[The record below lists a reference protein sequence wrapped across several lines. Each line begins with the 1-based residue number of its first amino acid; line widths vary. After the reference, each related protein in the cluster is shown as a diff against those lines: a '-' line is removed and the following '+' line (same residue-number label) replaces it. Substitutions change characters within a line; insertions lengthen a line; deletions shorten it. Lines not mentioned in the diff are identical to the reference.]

1 MSEVRVER
9 LLGKWVLDSEGEKV
23 GRVEELL
30 AADQDGECR
39 ILEYHLGH
47 YGALEAIGAAGRLGA
62 AFVRIFFNPS
72 HEGYAVRWDRMDLSD
87 PAHPRLTCRRA
98 ELPRL

>member
-9 LLGKWVLDSEGEKV
+9 LLRKWVVDSEGEKV

-30 AADQDGECR
+30 AADENGECR
-39 ILEYHLGH
+39 ILEYHLGS
-47 YGALEAIGAAGRLGA
+47 YGTLEAIGAMGRFGA
-62 AFVRIFFNPS
+62 AFVRFVSNRS

-87 PAHPRLTCRRA
+87 PDHPRLTCRRA

>member
-9 LLGKWVLDSEGEKV
+9 LLRKWVVDSEGEKV
-23 GRVEELL
+23 GRIEELL
-30 AADQDGECR
+30 AADHDGECR
-39 ILEYHLGH
+39 VLEYHLGS
-47 YGALEAIGAAGRLGA
+47 YGMLESIGALGRMGASLARLISN
-62 AFVRIFFNPS
+62 RS
-72 HEGYAVRWDRMDLSD
+72 HQGYAVRWDRMDLSD

>member
-9 LLGKWVLDSEGEKV
+9 LLGKWVVDSEGQKV

-30 AADQDGECR
+30 AAEQEGECR
-39 ILEYHLGH
+39 ILEYHVGN
-47 YGALEAIGAAGRLGA
+47 YGRLEAIGASGRLGA
-62 AFVRIFFNPS
+62 ALVRAFSNRS